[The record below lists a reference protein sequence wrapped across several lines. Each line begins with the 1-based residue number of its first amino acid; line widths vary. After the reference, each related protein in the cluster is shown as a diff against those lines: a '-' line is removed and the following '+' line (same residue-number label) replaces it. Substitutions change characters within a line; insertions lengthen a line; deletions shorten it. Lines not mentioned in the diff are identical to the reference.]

1 MKRAT
6 KWALAGV
13 TVSATGILG
22 WIALRTYVRKQVLAT
37 LNAPAPEG
45 YDYDN
50 TMRKNILLQLG
61 SSILR
66 IPSAAALAESTVPI
80 WSTVHPYDAF
90 DDILVQGRNSK
101 YWPKGYTSVLPKV
114 VDSYIFATLKAMSD
128 KAKEQEQKKLTG

>member
-1 MKRAT
+1 MKRTT

-61 SSILR
+61 SSILEFLLR
-66 IPSAAALAESTVPI
+66 L
-80 WSTVHPYDAF
+80 
-90 DDILVQGRNSK
+90 L
-101 YWPKGYTSVLPKV
+101 
-114 VDSYIFATLKAMSD
+114 
-128 KAKEQEQKKLTG
+128 